1 MIALSSVWHIGIS
14 RRFDHHTKDHV
25 IKSGVAGLR
34 RWILMRQMVIF
45 VLQLF
50 AIYFAV
56 KRMPSNLR
64 FKTAF
69 ALLNSLRKDRM
80 GL

>member
-1 MIALSSVWHIGIS
+1 M
-14 RRFDHHTKDHV
+14 
-25 IKSGVAGLR
+25 R
-34 RWILMRQMVIF
+34 RWVLMRQMVIF

-56 KRMPSNLR
+56 KRTPSNLR

-69 ALLNSLRKDRM
+69 ALLNSLRKDRI